1 MVCFTPMLKV
11 SQSEAW
17 SNPFSITGFFKEVS
31 LWVAFEPRRV
41 PVVFGHQNGG
51 KVGGP
56 GGLCSWGSQPPSGGQ
71 YGSGTR
77 GHAFGRPEHGDAP
90 RVQKGWKGITKKN
103 WKSVKQSQHLQSPL
117 VCFVAVCSSFTKKAC
132 RDSLLLRRALKY
144 KSEFVMCGYDSKWL
158 EQKIPQIIALLLL
171 TLYKYGPLSNFG
183 VQWFWVISIYF
194 VDVQITLP
202 RAACRRHLS
211 LPPLEVLLMTTRCGA
226 HKKRLAGCGHLKFSE
241 WTWYLFGACSLVWRL
256 QLNFKIAKS
265 TNHGCNGRVV
275 KDCTFFP

>member
-1 MVCFTPMLKV
+1 MGCLWTATGSRRFRPPKWW
-11 SQSEAW
+11 QSW
-17 SNPFSITGFFKEVS
+17 WT
-31 LWVAFEPRRV
+31 RR
-41 PVVFGHQNGG
+41 P
-51 KVGGP
+51 
-56 GGLCSWGSQPPSGGQ
+56 CSWGSQPPSGGQ

-158 EQKIPQIIALLLL
+158 EQIIPQIIALLLL

-183 VQWFWVISIYF
+183 GPTILSHIDLLCWCTNTASQSCLSKTSFLAPTWSA
-194 VDVQITLP
+194 VDD
-202 RAACRRHLS
+202 
-211 LPPLEVLLMTTRCGA
+211 
-226 HKKRLAGCGHLKFSE
+226 HKMWCTQK
-241 WTWYLFGACSLVWRL
+241 
-256 QLNFKIAKS
+256 KI
-265 TNHGCNGRVV
+265 GRVRPPEILRV
-275 KDCTFFP
+275 DLVSFWGM

>member
-1 MVCFTPMLKV
+1 MGCLWTATGSRRFRPPKWW
-11 SQSEAW
+11 QSW
-17 SNPFSITGFFKEVS
+17 WT
-31 LWVAFEPRRV
+31 RR
-41 PVVFGHQNGG
+41 P
-51 KVGGP
+51 
-56 GGLCSWGSQPPSGGQ
+56 CSWGSQPPSGGQ

-77 GHAFGRPEHGDAP
+77 GHAFGRPEHGYAP

-158 EQKIPQIIALLLL
+158 EQMKPQIIALLLL
-171 TLYKYGPLSNFG
+171 TLYKYGPLSNCG
-183 VQWFWVISIYF
+183 VQWFWVISIW
-194 VDVQITLP
+194 LP

-241 WTWYLFGACSLVWRL
+241 WTWYLFGACSLLWRR

-275 KDCTFFP
+275 KDCDFFP